1 MVARSL
7 AQSERALVELL
18 PAEAATGAS
27 TATATISKIS
37 LLTISHPLRDS
48 QAEDSPCGPALP
60 FERRK
65 TPVSRTGRPGVHRDV
80 PGWPQRLDGI
90 VRTLPALSLVAAW
103 EGEP

>member
-48 QAEDSPCGPALP
+48 QAEDSPCGRLY
-60 FERRK
+60 R
-65 TPVSRTGRPGVHRDV
+65 SSGVK
-80 PGWPQRLDGI
+80 L
-90 VRTLPALSLVAAW
+90 L
-103 EGEP
+103 